1 MFGFRCLANR
11 TSKTRISNIDS
22 PNIKK
27 RTSNIE
33 IKMEKK
39 TVNRRGFILK
49 TGVGLGVL
57 LGVGVIACG
66 PLRRT
71 IAEKVDQGPPGYKN
85 EYDAYIWFELQ
96 KDGSI
101 ILHSPK
107 VEMGQGI
114 FTALAQIAAD
124 ELEMDF
130 KNVKVVHATT
140 AHGPID
146 SLSTG
151 GSLTVAS
158 LYQPLREL
166 AATMREMIKMNA
178 ATILG
183 VSGNTLT
190 VKNGEVIGANAKLSF
205 AEIAS
210 KSTNWN
216 LKIKETVLKPR
227 KDFTII
233 GKPLPRIDL
242 VPKVKGETLYGID
255 STFPNMLY
263 GSVARPPVFGAIFKS
278 VEIGNVGNM
287 PGVVKVIN
295 EKNFVGVVAISRVQA
310 EDAKKALKINW
321 EIPNKLVQQADV
333 DALVKVGVGKDVKI
347 QKEGNTDILKEE
359 GTIIKEYFSP
369 LGVHGH
375 IEPNGAAA
383 FYQGDKV
390 VIKMSTQVASI
401 TRDEVA
407 KALKIDKENVD
418 IQSQFLGGGFGRRLQ
433 TPHAIEAALMSK
445 AVGKPVHIFFER
457 TEEFQNGVLRP
468 PTHNVLK
475 AKLDANGTIEAI
487 EHHTASAD
495 VAFNSAILAGVFKPL
510 SSSIGEAI
518 VGADFGAWRGGM
530 IHYKNIKNYSTTAYH
545 KELPFQTSWWRG
557 LGLLANTF
565 AIESFMDELAH
576 QSKQDPLAFRL
587 KHLAD
592 DERGRSIK
600 NVLKAACEKAG
611 WEKPLP
617 QGRAMGLACSIDVN
631 TPVAQVAEVEIKN
644 GQIKVRKVTCA
655 IDPGVIINPD
665 GVKAQSEGAIIMGLS
680 ATLFEEVTI
689 KDGMALPNRF
699 GYYPMAYM
707 RDAPEIDVVLLSSGD
722 LPRGVGEPPIGPIG
736 AAIANA
742 VFSLTGKR
750 LNRIPLQMPVS

>member
-1 MFGFRCLANR
+1 
-11 TSKTRISNIDS
+11 
-22 PNIKK
+22 
-27 RTSNIE
+27 
-33 IKMEKK
+33 MENK

-57 LGVGVIACG
+57 LGLSVIACG
-66 PLRRT
+66 PLRRI
-71 IAEKVDQGPPGYKN
+71 IAQKVDEVPTGYKN
-85 EYDAYIWFELQ
+85 DSEAYIWFELQ
-96 KDGSI
+96 QDGTM

-114 FTALAQIAAD
+114 FTALAQIVAD

-130 KNVKVVHATT
+130 KNIKVVHATT
-140 AHGPID
+140 NHGPID

-151 GSLTVAS
+151 GSLTISS

-166 AATMREMIKMNA
+166 AATMREMIKGNA

-183 VSGNTLT
+183 VPVNTLI
-190 VKNGEVIGANAKLSF
+190 VKNGEVIGANNKLSF
-205 AEIAS
+205 AEIAL
-210 KSTNWN
+210 KSTDWN
-216 LKIKETVLKPR
+216 IKIEDPILKLS

-233 GKPLPRIDL
+233 GKPLPRVDL
-242 VPKVKGETLYGID
+242 IPKVKGETLYGID
-255 STFPNMLY
+255 STFPNMLF
-263 GSVARPPVFGAIFKS
+263 GSVARPPVFGAVFKS
-278 VEIGNVGNM
+278 AEVGNVGSM
-287 PGVVKVIN
+287 PGVVKVVI
-295 EKNFVGVVAISRVQA
+295 EKGFVGVIANSRVQA
-310 EDAKKALKINW
+310 EDAKKALKISW
-321 EIPNKLVQQADV
+321 KMPDKLVQQADV

-359 GTIIKEYFSP
+359 GTITKEYFSP
-369 LGVHGH
+369 LGVHGQ
-375 IEPNGAAA
+375 IEPNGASA
-383 FYQGDKV
+383 FFQDGKV
-390 VIKMSTQVASI
+390 VVKMSTQVASI

-407 KALKIDKENVD
+407 KALKINKENVD

-445 AVGKPVHIFFER
+445 AVGKPVHVFFER

-475 AKLDANGTIEAI
+475 AKLNANGTIEAI

-495 VAFNSAILAGVFKPL
+495 VAFNSAILANVFKPL
-510 SSSIGEAI
+510 SSSIGESI

-600 NVLKAACEKAG
+600 DVLKAACDKAG
-611 WEKPLP
+611 WGKLLSD
-617 QGRAMGLACSIDVN
+617 GRAMGLACSIDVN

-644 GQIKVRKVTCA
+644 GQIRVKKVTCA

-689 KDGMALPNRF
+689 KDGMVIPNAF
-699 GYYPMAYM
+699 GYYPMAYL
-707 RDAPEIDVVLLSSGD
+707 RDAPEIDIVLLSSGD
-722 LPRGVGEPPIGPIG
+722 KPRGVGEPPIGPIG

-742 VFSLTGKR
+742 VFNLTGKR
-750 LNRIPLQMPVS
+750 LNKIPLKMQIS

>member
-1 MFGFRCLANR
+1 
-11 TSKTRISNIDS
+11 
-22 PNIKK
+22 
-27 RTSNIE
+27 
-33 IKMEKK
+33 MEKK

-57 LGVGVIACG
+57 LGLSVVACG

-71 IAEKVDQGPPGYKN
+71 IAQKVDEGPPGYKN
-85 EYDAYIWFELQ
+85 DSEAYIWFELQ
-96 KDGSI
+96 QDGTM

-114 FTALAQIAAD
+114 FTALAQIVAD

-130 KNVKVVHATT
+130 KNIKVVHATT
-140 AHGPID
+140 SHGPID

-151 GSLTVAS
+151 GSLTISS

-166 AATMREMIKMNA
+166 AATMREMIKENA

-183 VSGNTLT
+183 VPVNTLT
-190 VKNGEVIGANAKLSF
+190 VKNGEVIGANTKLSF
-205 AEIAS
+205 AEIAL
-210 KSTNWN
+210 KSINWN
-216 LKIKETVLKPR
+216 IKIEDPILKLS

-233 GKPLPRIDL
+233 GKPLPRVDL
-242 VPKVKGETLYGID
+242 IPKVKGETLYGID
-255 STFPNMLY
+255 STFPNMLF
-263 GSVARPPVFGAIFKS
+263 GSVARPPVFGAVFKS
-278 VEIGNVGNM
+278 AEVGDVGSM
-287 PGVVKVIN
+287 PGVVKVVI
-295 EKNFVGVVAISRVQA
+295 EKGFAGVVANSRVQA
-310 EDAKKALKINW
+310 EDAKKALKIIW
-321 EIPNKLVQQADV
+321 KMPDKLVQQADV

-359 GTIIKEYFSP
+359 GTITKEYFSP
-369 LGVHGH
+369 LGVHGQ
-375 IEPNGAAA
+375 IEPNGASA
-383 FYQGDKV
+383 FFQDGKV
-390 VIKMSTQVASI
+390 VVKMSTQVASI

-407 KALKIDKENVD
+407 KALKISKENVD
-418 IQSQFLGGGFGRRLQ
+418 IHSQFLGGGFGRRLQ

-445 AVGKPVHIFFER
+445 AVEKPVHVFFER

-475 AKLDANGTIEAI
+475 AKLNANGTIEAI

-495 VAFNSAILAGVFKPL
+495 VAFNSAILANVFKPL
-510 SSSIGEAI
+510 SSSIGESI

-530 IHYKNIKNYSTTAYH
+530 IHYENIKNYSTTAYH

-600 NVLKAACEKAG
+600 DVLKAACDKAG
-611 WEKPLP
+611 WGKSLP
-617 QGRAMGLACSIDVN
+617 GGRAMGLACSIDVN

-644 GQIKVRKVTCA
+644 GQIRVKKVTCA
-655 IDPGVIINPD
+655 IDPGLIINPD

-680 ATLFEEVTI
+680 ATLFEEVMI
-689 KDGMALPNRF
+689 KDGMVTPNAF

-707 RDAPEIDVVLLSSGD
+707 RDAPEIEVVLLSSGD
-722 LPRGVGEPPIGPIG
+722 KPRGVGEPPIGPIG

-742 VFSLTGKR
+742 VFNLTGKR
-750 LNRIPLQMPVS
+750 LNKIPLQMQIS

>member
-1 MFGFRCLANR
+1 
-11 TSKTRISNIDS
+11 
-22 PNIKK
+22 
-27 RTSNIE
+27 
-33 IKMEKK
+33 MEKK

-57 LGVGVIACG
+57 LGLSVVACG

-71 IAEKVDQGPPGYKN
+71 IAQKVDEGPPGYKN
-85 EYDAYIWFELQ
+85 DSEAYIWFELQ
-96 KDGSI
+96 QDGTM

-114 FTALAQIAAD
+114 FTALAQIVAD

-130 KNVKVVHATT
+130 KNIKVVHATT
-140 AHGPID
+140 SHGPID

-151 GSLTVAS
+151 GSLTISS

-166 AATMREMIKMNA
+166 AATMREMIKENA

-183 VSGNTLT
+183 VPVNTLT
-190 VKNGEVIGANAKLSF
+190 VKNGEVIGANTKLSF
-205 AEIAS
+205 AEIAL
-210 KSTNWN
+210 KSINWN
-216 LKIKETVLKPR
+216 IKIEDPILKLS

-233 GKPLPRIDL
+233 GKPLPRVDL
-242 VPKVKGETLYGID
+242 IPKVKGETLYGID
-255 STFPNMLY
+255 STFPNMLF
-263 GSVARPPVFGAIFKS
+263 GSVARPPVFGAVFKS
-278 VEIGNVGNM
+278 AEVGDVGSM
-287 PGVVKVIN
+287 PGVVKVVI
-295 EKNFVGVVAISRVQA
+295 EKGFAGVVANSRVQA
-310 EDAKKALKINW
+310 EDAKKALKIIW
-321 EIPNKLVQQADV
+321 KMPDKLVQQADV

-359 GTIIKEYFSP
+359 GTITKEYFSP
-369 LGVHGH
+369 LGVHGQ
-375 IEPNGAAA
+375 IEPNGASA
-383 FYQGDKV
+383 FFQDGNV
-390 VIKMSTQVASI
+390 VVKMSTQVASI

-407 KALKIDKENVD
+407 KALKINKENVD
-418 IQSQFLGGGFGRRLQ
+418 IHSQFLGGGFGRRLQ

-445 AVGKPVHIFFER
+445 AVGKPVHVFFER

-475 AKLDANGTIEAI
+475 AKLNANGTIEAI

-495 VAFNSAILAGVFKPL
+495 VAFNSAILANVFKPL
-510 SSSIGEAI
+510 SSSIGESI

-530 IHYKNIKNYSTTAYH
+530 IHYENIKNYSTTAYH

-600 NVLKAACEKAG
+600 DVLKAACDKAG
-611 WEKPLP
+611 WGKLLP
-617 QGRAMGLACSIDVN
+617 GGRAMGLACSIDVN

-644 GQIKVRKVTCA
+644 GQIRVKKVTCA
-655 IDPGVIINPD
+655 IDPGLIINPD

-680 ATLFEEVTI
+680 ATLFEEVMI
-689 KDGMALPNRF
+689 KDGMVTPNAF

-707 RDAPEIDVVLLSSGD
+707 RDAPEIEVVLLSSGD
-722 LPRGVGEPPIGPIG
+722 KPRGVGEPPIGPIG

-742 VFSLTGKR
+742 VFNLTGKR
-750 LNRIPLQMPVS
+750 LNKIPLQMQIS

>member
-1 MFGFRCLANR
+1 MKN
-11 TSKTRISNIDS
+11 
-22 PNIKK
+22 
-27 RTSNIE
+27 
-33 IKMEKK
+33 K

-71 IAEKVDQGPPGYKN
+71 IAQKVDEGPPGYKN

-130 KNVKVVHATT
+130 KNIKVVHATT

-166 AATMREMIKMNA
+166 AATMREMILVNA
-178 ATILG
+178 STILG
-183 VSGNTLT
+183 VPPISLK
-190 VKNGEVIGANAKLSF
+190 VKNGEVIGENKKLTF

-216 LKIKETVLKPR
+216 IKIEAPELKLS

-263 GSVARPPVFGAIFKS
+263 GSVARPPVFGATFKS

-295 EKNFVGVVAISRVQA
+295 EKSFVGVVATSRVQA

-321 EIPNKLVQQADV
+321 DMPKKLVQQADV

-359 GTIIKEYFSP
+359 GTITKEYFSP

-383 FYQGDKV
+383 FYQGEKV

-445 AVGKPVHIFFER
+445 AVGKPVHVFFER

-495 VAFNSAILAGVFKPL
+495 VAFNSAILANVFKPL
-510 SSSIGEAI
+510 SSSLAEGI

-600 NVLKAACEKAG
+600 NVLKAVCEKAG
-611 WEKPLP
+611 WGKPLP
-617 QGRAMGLACSIDVN
+617 EGRAMGLACSIDVN
-631 TPVAQVAEVEIKN
+631 TPVAEVAEVEIKN
-644 GQIKVRKVTCA
+644 GQIKVKKVTCA

-689 KDGMALPNRF
+689 KDGIATPNAF

-722 LPRGVGEPPIGPIG
+722 IPRGVGEPPIGPIG

-750 LNRIPLQMPVS
+750 LNRIPLRMPIS

>member
-1 MFGFRCLANR
+1 
-11 TSKTRISNIDS
+11 
-22 PNIKK
+22 
-27 RTSNIE
+27 
-33 IKMEKK
+33 MENK

-57 LGVGVIACG
+57 LGISVVGCG

-71 IAEKVDQGPPGYKN
+71 IAQQVDQGPPGYKN
-85 EYDAYIWFELQ
+85 DSEAYIWFELQ
-96 KDGSI
+96 QDGTV

-130 KNVKVVHATT
+130 KNIKVVHATT
-140 AHGPID
+140 NHGPID

-151 GSLTVAS
+151 GSLTVSS

-166 AATMREMIKMNA
+166 AATMREMIKVNA
-178 ATILG
+178 STILN
-183 VSGNTLT
+183 VPANTLT
-190 VKNGEVIGANAKLSF
+190 VKNGEVIGGNKKLSF
-205 AEIAS
+205 AEVAS

-216 LKIKETVLKPR
+216 IKIEDSVLKSS

-233 GKPLPRIDL
+233 GKPIPRIDL
-242 VPKVKGETLYGID
+242 IPKVKGETLYGID
-255 STFPNMLY
+255 STFPNMLF

-278 VEIGNVGNM
+278 AEVGNVGSM
-287 PGVVKVIN
+287 PGVVKVVI
-295 EKNFVGVVAISRVQA
+295 EKGFAGVVATSRVQA
-310 EDAKKALKINW
+310 EDAKRSLKITWNM
-321 EIPNKLVQQADV
+321 PNKLVQQADV

-347 QKEGNTDILKEE
+347 QKEGNTDVLKQD

-369 LGVHGH
+369 LGVHGQ
-375 IEPNGAAA
+375 IEPNGASA
-383 FYQGDKV
+383 FFQDGKV
-390 VIKMSTQVASI
+390 VVKMSTQVASI
-401 TRDEVA
+401 TRDDVA

-445 AVGKPVHIFFER
+445 AVGKPVHVFFER

-510 SSSIGEAI
+510 SSSIGETI
-518 VGADFGAWRGGM
+518 IGADFGAWRGGM

-576 QSKQDPLAFRL
+576 QSQQDPLAFRI
-587 KHLAD
+587 KHLVD
-592 DERGRSIK
+592 DERGHSIK
-600 NVLKAACEKAG
+600 NVLKAACEKASWG
-611 WEKPLP
+611 KPLP
-617 QGRAMGLACSIDVN
+617 KGRAMGLACSIDVN

-644 GQIKVRKVTCA
+644 GQIKVKKVTCA
-655 IDPGVIINPD
+655 IDPGIIINPD

-680 ATLFEEVTI
+680 ATLFEEITI
-689 KDGMALPNRF
+689 KDGKATPNAF

-707 RDAPEIDVVLLSSGD
+707 RDAPEIEVVLLSSGD
-722 LPRGVGEPPIGPIG
+722 KPRGVGEPPIGPIG

-742 VFSLTGKR
+742 VFNLTGKR
-750 LNRIPLQMPVS
+750 LNRIPLQMPIS

>member
-1 MFGFRCLANR
+1 
-11 TSKTRISNIDS
+11 
-22 PNIKK
+22 
-27 RTSNIE
+27 
-33 IKMEKK
+33 MEKK

-71 IAEKVDQGPPGYKN
+71 IAQKVDEGPAGYKN
-85 EYDAYIWFELQ
+85 DYEAYIWFELQ
-96 KDGSI
+96 QDGSI
-101 ILHSPK
+101 VLHSPK

-130 KNVKVVHATT
+130 KNIKVVHATT
-140 AHGPID
+140 NHGPID

-166 AATMREMIKMNA
+166 AATMREMIKVNA
-178 ATILG
+178 ATIMG
-183 VSGNTLT
+183 IPANTLT
-190 VKNGEVIGANAKLSF
+190 VKNGEVIGSSSKLSF

-210 KSTNWN
+210 KSTNW
-216 LKIKETVLKPR
+216 KIEIKDAVLKSS

-242 VPKVKGETLYGID
+242 MPKVKGESMYGID
-255 STFPNMLY
+255 STFSNMLF
-263 GSVARPPVFGAIFKS
+263 GSVARPPVFGAVFKS
-278 VEIGNVGNM
+278 AEAGNATNM
-287 PGVVKVIN
+287 PGVVKVVI
-295 EKNFVGVVAISRVQA
+295 EKGFAGVVATSRVQA

-321 EIPNKLVQQADV
+321 EMPTQLVQQADV
-333 DALVKVGVGKDVKI
+333 DALVKVGVGKEVKI

-359 GTIIKEYFSP
+359 GTITKEYFSP

-383 FYQGDKV
+383 FYENDKV
-390 VIKMSTQVASI
+390 IIKMSTQVASI

-407 KALKIDKENVD
+407 KALKLDKENVD
-418 IQSQFLGGGFGRRLQ
+418 IQSQYLGGGFGRRLQ

-445 AVGKPVHIFFER
+445 AVGKPVHVFFER
-457 TEEFQNGVLRP
+457 SEEFQNGVLRP

-495 VAFNSAILAGVFKPL
+495 VAFNSAILANVFKPL
-510 SSSIGEAI
+510 SSSLAESI

-611 WEKPLP
+611 WGKPLP
-617 QGRAMGLACSIDVN
+617 AGRAMGLACSIDVN

-655 IDPGVIINPD
+655 IDLGIIINPD

-680 ATLFEEVTI
+680 ATLFEEIII
-689 KDGMALPNRF
+689 KDGMATPNAF
-699 GYYPMAYM
+699 GYYPIAYM
-707 RDAPEIDVVLLSSGD
+707 RDAPEIEVVILSSGD
-722 LPRGVGEPPIGPIG
+722 KPRGVGEPPIGPIG

-742 VFSLTGKR
+742 VFNLTGKR

>member
-1 MFGFRCLANR
+1 
-11 TSKTRISNIDS
+11 
-22 PNIKK
+22 
-27 RTSNIE
+27 
-33 IKMEKK
+33 MEKK
-39 TVNRRGFILK
+39 TISRRGFILK
-49 TGVGLGVL
+49 TGMGLGIL
-57 LGVGVIACG
+57 LGVGVVSCG

-71 IAEKVDQGPPGYKN
+71 IAQKVDEGPPGYKN

-96 KDGSI
+96 QDGSI
-101 ILHSPK
+101 VLHSPK

-124 ELEMDF
+124 ELEIDF
-130 KNVKVVHATT
+130 KNIKVVHATT
-140 AHGPID
+140 NHGPID

-151 GSLTVAS
+151 GSLTVSS

-166 AATMREMIKMNA
+166 AATMREMIKVNA
-178 ATILG
+178 ATILN
-183 VSGNTLT
+183 VPANTLSI
-190 VKNGEVIGANAKLSF
+190 KNGEVIGANTKISF

-216 LKIKETVLKPR
+216 IKIEDPILKSR

-242 VPKVKGETLYGID
+242 IPKVKGETLYGID
-255 STFPNMLY
+255 STFPNMLF

-278 VEIGNVGNM
+278 AQAGNVSNM
-287 PGVVKVIN
+287 PGVVKVVI
-295 EKNFVGVVAISRVQA
+295 EKSFAGVVATSRVQA
-310 EDAKKALKINW
+310 EDAKKALKITW
-321 EIPNKLVQQADV
+321 EMPNKLVQQADV
-333 DALVKVGVGKDVKI
+333 DALVKVGIGKDVII
-347 QKEGNTDILKEE
+347 QKEGDTGILKEK
-359 GTIIKEYFSP
+359 GTVTKEYFSP

-383 FYQGDKV
+383 YYQDGKV
-390 VIKMSTQVASI
+390 IIKMSTQVASI

-407 KALKIDKENVD
+407 KALKLDKENVD
-418 IQSQFLGGGFGRRLQ
+418 IQSQYLGGGFGRRLQ

-445 AVGKPVHIFFER
+445 AVGKPVHVFFER

-475 AKLDANGTIEAI
+475 AKLGANGMIEAI

-495 VAFNSAILAGVFKPL
+495 VAFNSAILANVFKPL
-510 SSSIGEAI
+510 SSSIGESI
-518 VGADFGAWRGGM
+518 MGADFGAWRGGM

-600 NVLKAACEKAG
+600 NVLQAVCDKAG
-611 WEKPLP
+611 WGKTLP
-617 QGRAMGLACSIDVN
+617 EGLAMGLACSIDVN

-655 IDPGVIINPD
+655 IDPGIIINPD

-689 KDGMALPNRF
+689 KDGMATPNAF

-707 RDAPEIDVVLLSSGD
+707 RHAPEIEVILLSSGD
-722 LPRGVGEPPIGPIG
+722 KPRGVGEPPIGPIG

-742 VFSLTGKR
+742 VFNLTGKR
-750 LNRIPLQMPVS
+750 LNRIPLQTNIS

>member
-1 MFGFRCLANR
+1 
-11 TSKTRISNIDS
+11 
-22 PNIKK
+22 
-27 RTSNIE
+27 
-33 IKMEKK
+33 MENK

-57 LGVGVIACG
+57 LGISVIACG

-71 IAEKVDQGPPGYKN
+71 IAQKVDEGPAGYKN
-85 EYDAYIWFELQ
+85 DSEAYIWFELQ
-96 KDGSI
+96 QDGTM

-114 FTALAQIAAD
+114 FTALAQIVAD

-130 KNVKVVHATT
+130 KNIKVVHATT
-140 AHGPID
+140 NHGPID

-151 GSLTVAS
+151 GSLTISS

-166 AATMREMIKMNA
+166 AATMREMIKGNA

-183 VSGNTLT
+183 VPVNTLI
-190 VKNGEVIGANAKLSF
+190 VKNGEVIGANNKLSF
-205 AEIAS
+205 AEIAL
-210 KSTNWN
+210 KSTDWN
-216 LKIKETVLKPR
+216 IKIEDPILKLS

-233 GKPLPRIDL
+233 GKPLPRVDL
-242 VPKVKGETLYGID
+242 IPKVKGETLYGID
-255 STFPNMLY
+255 STFPNMLF
-263 GSVARPPVFGAIFKS
+263 GSVARPPVFGATFKS
-278 VEIGNVGNM
+278 AEVGNVGSM
-287 PGVVKVIN
+287 LGVVKVVI
-295 EKNFVGVVAISRVQA
+295 EKGFVGVIANSRVQA
-310 EDAKKALKINW
+310 EDAKKALKITWNM
-321 EIPNKLVQQADV
+321 PNKLVQQADV

-359 GTIIKEYFSP
+359 GTITKEYFSP
-369 LGVHGH
+369 LGVHGQ
-375 IEPNGAAA
+375 IEPNGASA
-383 FYQGDKV
+383 FFQDGKV
-390 VIKMSTQVASI
+390 VVKMSTQVASI

-407 KALKIDKENVD
+407 KALKINKENVD

-445 AVGKPVHIFFER
+445 AVGKPVHVFFER

-475 AKLDANGTIEAI
+475 AKLNANGTIEAI

-495 VAFNSAILAGVFKPL
+495 VAFNSAILANVFKPL
-510 SSSIGEAI
+510 SSSIGESI

-545 KELPFQTSWWRG
+545 QELPFQTSWWRG

-600 NVLKAACEKAG
+600 DVLKAACDKAG
-611 WEKPLP
+611 WGKLLSD
-617 QGRAMGLACSIDVN
+617 GRAMGLACSIDVN

-644 GQIKVRKVTCA
+644 GQIRVKKVTCA

-689 KDGMALPNRF
+689 KDGMVIPNAF
-699 GYYPMAYM
+699 GYYPMAYL
-707 RDAPEIDVVLLSSGD
+707 RDAPEIDIVLLSSGD
-722 LPRGVGEPPIGPIG
+722 KPRGVGEPPIGPIG

-742 VFSLTGKR
+742 VFNLTGKR
-750 LNRIPLQMPVS
+750 LNKIPLKMQIS

>member
-1 MFGFRCLANR
+1 
-11 TSKTRISNIDS
+11 
-22 PNIKK
+22 
-27 RTSNIE
+27 
-33 IKMEKK
+33 MEKK

-57 LGVGVIACG
+57 LGLSVVACG

-71 IAEKVDQGPPGYKN
+71 IAQKVDEGPPGYKN
-85 EYDAYIWFELQ
+85 DSEAYIWFELQ
-96 KDGSI
+96 QDGTM

-114 FTALAQIAAD
+114 FTALAQIVAD

-130 KNVKVVHATT
+130 KNIKVVHATT
-140 AHGPID
+140 SHGPID

-151 GSLTVAS
+151 GSLTISS

-166 AATMREMIKMNA
+166 AATMREMIKENA

-183 VSGNTLT
+183 IPVNTLT
-190 VKNGEVIGANAKLSF
+190 VKNGEVIGANTKLSF
-205 AEIAS
+205 AEIAL
-210 KSTNWN
+210 KSINWN
-216 LKIKETVLKPR
+216 IKIEDPILKLS

-233 GKPLPRIDL
+233 GKPLPRVDL
-242 VPKVKGETLYGID
+242 ISKVKGETLYGID
-255 STFPNMLY
+255 STFPNMLF
-263 GSVARPPVFGAIFKS
+263 GSVARPPVFGAVFKS
-278 VEIGNVGNM
+278 AEVGDVGSM
-287 PGVVKVIN
+287 PGVVKVVI
-295 EKNFVGVVAISRVQA
+295 EKGFAGVVANSRVQA
-310 EDAKKALKINW
+310 EDAKKALKIIW
-321 EIPNKLVQQADV
+321 KMPDKLVQQADV

-359 GTIIKEYFSP
+359 GTITKEYFSP
-369 LGVHGH
+369 LGVHGQ
-375 IEPNGAAA
+375 IEPNGASA
-383 FYQGDKV
+383 FFQDGKV
-390 VIKMSTQVASI
+390 VVKMSTQVASI

-407 KALKIDKENVD
+407 KALKISKENVD
-418 IQSQFLGGGFGRRLQ
+418 IHSQFLGGGFGRRLQ

-445 AVGKPVHIFFER
+445 AVGKPVHVFFER

-475 AKLDANGTIEAI
+475 AKLNANGTIEAI

-495 VAFNSAILAGVFKPL
+495 VAFNSAILANVFKPL
-510 SSSIGEAI
+510 SSSIGESI

-530 IHYKNIKNYSTTAYH
+530 IHYENIKNYSTTAYH

-600 NVLKAACEKAG
+600 DVLKAACDKAG
-611 WEKPLP
+611 WGKLLP
-617 QGRAMGLACSIDVN
+617 GGCAMGLACSIDVN

-644 GQIKVRKVTCA
+644 GQIRVKKVTCA
-655 IDPGVIINPD
+655 IDPGLIINPD

-680 ATLFEEVTI
+680 ATLFEEVMI
-689 KDGMALPNRF
+689 KDGMVTPNAF

-707 RDAPEIDVVLLSSGD
+707 RDAPEIEVVLLPSGD
-722 LPRGVGEPPIGPIG
+722 KPRGVGEPPIGPIG

-742 VFSLTGKR
+742 VFNLTGKR
-750 LNRIPLQMPVS
+750 LNKIPLQMQIS